1 MRTSHF
7 TRPATTPAESVPVPI
22 FFMKSASPDFSA
34 SSSKRIARRSP
45 VTARARTVDTNQP
58 IATMMMKPS
67 IRGIALRII
76 ANASRNDAIKVAVKE
91 GSATVVWT
99 GAA

>member
-1 MRTSHF
+1 
-7 TRPATTPAESVPVPI
+7 
-22 FFMKSASPDFSA
+22 
-34 SSSKRIARRSP
+34 
-45 VTARARTVDTNQP
+45 
-58 IATMMMKPS
+58 MMMKPS